1 MSIDASHSHINF
13 NMEVESMAGKD
24 GAVARVNV
32 EIRDGDGGVRKAT
45 FGRPERF
52 TVEGYARRDPR
63 DKPNPHIA
71 EELALGRAMQ
81 RAGERLEKRS
91 HGMVKHHD
99 DVKAKRRMK
108 DKRTCPPPKKKRRFR
123 RESQEYN
130 VNIQMSNF
138 YFCKTCGWKVQS
150 EVWDKHF
157 IACILASFYFKMYEV
172 DAC

>member
-1 MSIDASHSHINF
+1 MTIDSAHSHISF
-13 NMEVESMAGKD
+13 KMEVESMAGKD

-32 EIRDGDGGVRKAT
+32 EVRDGDGGVRKT
-45 FGRPERF
+45 NLGSVERF

-99 DVKAKRRMK
+99 DVRQGRKHASKVK
-108 DKRTCPPPKKKRRFR
+108 PPKKKRMFSR
-123 RESQEYN
+123 
-130 VNIQMSNF
+130 
-138 YFCKTCGWKVQS
+138 KK
-150 EVWDKHF
+150 
-157 IACILASFYFKMYEV
+157 A
-172 DAC
+172 